1 MIDSRRWG
9 RRLLAVAGGLLLA
22 VLAAE
27 GVARVLAPPGHSDL
41 LFDAPAAS
49 ATGIYVTDPELV
61 AVPRANHRETVRSQG
76 YAVDVAF
83 DANGVR
89 TAMTPGTSR
98 GRRWIAAGDS
108 FTLSLQVDFASTYEE
123 RLGADLGRS
132 FLNAGVDGYSTP
144 QAMARAARLDRALDT
159 DGVLLT
165 FFLGNDLQDNVNVR
179 TMRGVVSHLPPGSPL
194 PRPPIGFWE
203 RFLARN
209 SAVYAHYRVRNNA
222 ERLATRRDP
231 RWMRWRDEL
240 RLFTREGDTTLAQ
253 LLGPTREALAR
264 AREETAARGDRLVV
278 AVAPPALVVHEERRE
293 ATFRLMDLDPA
304 RATPDAPAQA
314 VLRLLAE
321 LDIPSCDLTPDLRAA
336 ARDGDAV
343 YYRYDGHWTRTGHAV
358 VARTL
363 AACARAGG
371 W

>member
-1 MIDSRRWG
+1 MSTARRWG
-9 RRLLAVAGGLLLA
+9 RRALALAGGLLLA
-22 VLAAE
+22 VFAAE
-27 GVARVLAPPGHSDL
+27 GAARILAPPGHSDL

-61 AVPRANHRETVRSQG
+61 AVPRTDHRETVRSQG

-83 DANGVR
+83 DAHGVR
-89 TAMTPGTSR
+89 TAMADSPPR
-98 GRRWIAAGDS
+98 DRRWIAAGDS
-108 FTLSLQVDFASTYEE
+108 FTLSLQVDFESTYEAL
-123 RLGADLGRS
+123 LGDALGRS

-144 QAMARAARLDRALDT
+144 QAMGRAARLDRALGT
-159 DGVLLT
+159 EGVLLT

-179 TMRGVVSHLPPGSPL
+179 NMRGAVSHLPPGSPL

-209 SAVYAHYRVRNNA
+209 SAVYAHYRVRENA
-222 ERLATRRDP
+222 ARLATRRDP

-240 RLFTREGDTTLAQ
+240 RLFTREGDNTLAQ
-253 LLGPTREALAR
+253 LLGPTREALSR
-264 AREETAARGDRLVV
+264 ALADTAARGDRLVV
-278 AVAPPALVVHEERRE
+278 AVAPPAFVVHEDRRE

-321 LDIPSCDLTPDLRAA
+321 LGIPSCDLTPDLRAA
-336 ARDGDAV
+336 AREGEAV
-343 YYRYDGHWTRTGHAV
+343 YYRYDGHWTRAGHAV

-363 AACARAGG
+363 ADCARSGG